1 MEEMRS
7 AVICRVMRKEDAQA
21 AARLEASCSREP
33 WAKESYLDALEN
45 ENALYAA
52 AWLDGKMIGCCGF
65 WQSFEEAD
73 ICNVA
78 VAHKWRRRGVA
89 GKMLCFLMKLAEDRG
104 VCAFTLEV
112 RRSNTAAICLY
123 EKLGFA
129 PEGVRRN
136 FYENPKEDALIMW
149 KR

>member
-1 MEEMRS
+1 MEEIHS
-7 AVICRVMRKEDAQA
+7 AVICRVMGREDAQA
-21 AARLEASCSREP
+21 AAWLEASCSREP
-33 WAKESYLDALEN
+33 WTEEAFLDALEN
-45 ENALYAA
+45 KNALYAA
-52 AWLDGKMIGCCGF
+52 AWLGEEMIGCCGF

-78 VAHKWRRRGVA
+78 VAPKWRRRGIA
-89 GKMLCFLMKLAEDRG
+89 GQMLCFLMKLAEDRG

-112 RRSNTAAICLY
+112 RGSNTAAVCLY